1 MLMKKS
7 FTLHSEWWDPESN
20 ADESNVSELAVGD
33 EDKVLD

>member
-7 FTLHSEWWDPESN
+7 LTLHSEWWDPE